1 MIVPDGNSIA
11 TATVNVVGCAAFGA
25 HRRKGIRVVGSAKV
39 KRLKA
44 EMVLEVSF
52 RDYVEAADHQA
63 WVEDFVRDLKGDYP
77 EVDLNIREMR
87 DKAGAERAVAV

>member
-1 MIVPDGNSIA
+1 LIVPDGNSIA
-11 TATVNVVGCAAFGA
+11 TATVDVVGHAAVGA
-25 HRRKGIRVVGSAKV
+25 PRNKGIRVVGSAKV

-77 EVDLNIREMR
+77 DVDLNIREMR
-87 DKAGAERAVAV
+87 DKAGAERAAAV